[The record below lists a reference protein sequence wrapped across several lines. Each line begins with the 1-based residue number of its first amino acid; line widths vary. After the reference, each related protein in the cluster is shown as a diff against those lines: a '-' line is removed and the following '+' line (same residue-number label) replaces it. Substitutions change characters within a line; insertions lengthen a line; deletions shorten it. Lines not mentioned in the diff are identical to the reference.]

1 VPATAWLRTGTE
13 PELVDSGGM
22 AEDLDYYPRA
32 GSSWRGLDMV
42 LRRLTQAP
50 SVDCIASSDV
60 RSANRDMRHL
70 GCRTRYRPD
79 GTPFMLAPGDQDPA
93 LHS

>member
-1 VPATAWLRTGTE
+1 
-13 PELVDSGGM
+13 M
-22 AEDLDYYPRA
+22 AEDLDYFPRA
-32 GSSWRGLDMV
+32 GSSWRGLDRV
-42 LRRLTQAP
+42 LRRLAQAP
-50 SVDCIASSDV
+50 TTDRIARSDV

-79 GTPFMLAPGDQDPA
+79 GRPFMLAPGDRDPA

>member
-1 VPATAWLRTGTE
+1 
-13 PELVDSGGM
+13 M
-22 AEDLDYYPRA
+22 AEDLDYYPQA
-32 GSSWRGLDMV
+32 GSSWRGLNVV
-42 LRRLTQAP
+42 LRRLEQPTRA
-50 SVDCIASSDV
+50 DHIARSDV

-79 GTPFMLAPGDQDPA
+79 GSPFMLAPGEPDPA